1 LDIGIG
7 SIFRQPDTQ
16 GRIKVVHVIT
26 RLDRGGSAQ
35 NTLLTCLGL
44 TERYELVLVHGLSLE
59 SQMTDWEKK
68 AVESGIKEAKDRGIK
83 VVAIPSLVRKISPV
97 QDLRAFFCLW
107 RLMIQEKP
115 SIVHTH
121 TSKPG
126 ILGRWAAKMAGV
138 PIIVHTPHGHVFF
151 GHFGPLASRF
161 FLMVERLMAFITD
174 RMVALTEGES
184 NDYIAFSICDPDK
197 IVTIHSGVEIDRY
210 MTAEVD
216 IEDKKKSLG
225 LDPKGLVVGTVGWL
239 LPIKGPMHL
248 LNAMARVWQSH
259 PETSLVFVGKG
270 DLEKEL
276 REEALRM
283 EASGRVSFLGW
294 RDDIPEIMQ
303 ILDIF
308 VLPSLNEGMGRVLVE
323 AMAAGKPVVASRVGG
338 IPDLVKHG
346 QNGLL
351 VEPGDVTG
359 LSLAI
364 RKLLIDKKM
373 RDEMGMKGRTM
384 AQNFGV
390 EKMVEKIDALY
401 SSLHQKKISA

>member
-1 LDIGIG
+1 MKD
-7 SIFRQPDTQ
+7 
-16 GRIKVVHVIT
+16 RIKILHVIT

-35 NTLLTCLGL
+35 NTLLTCLAL
-44 TERYELVLVHGLSLE
+44 AERYEIILVHGLSLE

-68 AVESGIKEAKDRGIK
+68 AVESGIKEANTRGIK
-83 VVAIPSLVRKISPV
+83 IVPIPSLVRKISPV

-126 ILGRWAAKMAGV
+126 ILGRWAAKMSGV
-138 PIIVHTPHGHVFF
+138 PIIVHTPHGHVFY

-161 FLMVERLMAFITD
+161 FLLVERLMAFITD
-174 RMVALTEGES
+174 RMVALTEGEK

-210 MTAEVD
+210 MTVEVN

-225 LDPKGLVVGTVGWL
+225 LNPKGLVVGTVGWL
-239 LPIKGPMHL
+239 LPIKGPIYL
-248 LNAMARVWQSH
+248 LKAMARVWQSH
-259 PETSLVFVGKG
+259 PKINLVFVGKG
-270 DLEKEL
+270 ELEDEL
-276 REEALRM
+276 RTEAFRM
-283 EASGRVSFLGW
+283 GVSEKVTFLGW
-294 RDDIPEIMQ
+294 RDDIPEIMHT
-303 ILDIF
+303 LDIF

-351 VEPGDVTG
+351 VESGDIEG

-373 RDEMGMKGRTM
+373 RDEMGRRGKTM
-384 AQNFGV
+384 ALDFGV

-401 SSLHQKKISA
+401 SYLYQKKISA